1 MKWLLILLVVLI
13 GCARSPM
20 TPEGTDEFNTDITY
34 CRRDSTYGKYVMV
47 YQKGEGYI
55 DGVLWRE
62 QGINLMVPT
71 VGDCLNVIAKLEPDT
86 YWFTYYI
93 YKEDTLQINTVVE
106 LVGDTIIQL

>member
-1 MKWLLILLVVLI
+1 
-13 GCARSPM
+13 M

-62 QGINLMVPT
+62 QGINLINKKDVKIEEIT
-71 VGDCLNVIAKLEPDT
+71 VV
-86 YWFTYYI
+86 
-93 YKEDTLQINTVVE
+93 DTLRAGATSP
-106 LVGDTIIQL
+106 